1 LLIKSLSD
9 VNFFEL
15 FGSNLKLFLSWW
27 QPFIIRYRFES
38 VSKVENKEELKE
50 IVDGCIRGKRKFQ
63 KRLFEK
69 YYGKMMA
76 ICYRYAKDSDEAQD
90 MVQNGFIKVFKKLD
104 VYNFEGSLEG
114 WIRRIMVNTAIDQIR
129 KNKRNPFLIEDVDRA
144 QNVEEDVPF
153 STEEDEFY
161 SKLKAKTAIKAISE
175 LSPAYRTVFNMYVI
189 EGFTH
194 KEIADY
200 LGISEGT
207 SKSNLAK
214 AKQKLRAQLTL
225 KFANLNEHE

>member
-1 LLIKSLSD
+1 M
-9 VNFFEL
+9 
-15 FGSNLKLFLSWW
+15 
-27 QPFIIRYRFES
+27 
-38 VSKVENKEELKE
+38 ENKKELQE

-63 KRLFEK
+63 KQLFEMF
-69 YYGKMMA
+69 YGKMMS
-76 ICYRYAKDSDEAQD
+76 ICYRYAKDADEAQD

-129 KNKRNPFLIEDVDRA
+129 KNKRDPFLMEDDERV
-144 QNVEEDVPF
+144 QNIEEDVPF
-153 STEEDEFY
+153 STEEDEYY
-161 SKLKAKTAIKAISE
+161 SKLKAETAIQAISK
-175 LSPAYRTVFNMYVI
+175 LSPAYRMVFNMYVI

-194 KEIADY
+194 KEIAEY

-214 AKQKLRAQLTL
+214 AKQKLRAQLTI

>member
-1 LLIKSLSD
+1 MATLQKRDRL
-9 VNFFEL
+9 
-15 FGSNLKLFLSWW
+15 
-27 QPFIIRYRFES
+27 ES

-129 KNKRNPFLIEDVDRA
+129 KNKRNPFLIEDEERV

-153 STEEDEFY
+153 SVEEDEY
-161 SKLKAKTAIKAISE
+161 YTKLKAETAIKAISD
-175 LSPAYRTVFNMYVI
+175 LSPAYRMVFNMYVI

-194 KEIADY
+194 KEIAEY

-214 AKQKLRAQLTL
+214 AKQKLRTQLTA
-225 KFANLNEHE
+225 KFANLNENG